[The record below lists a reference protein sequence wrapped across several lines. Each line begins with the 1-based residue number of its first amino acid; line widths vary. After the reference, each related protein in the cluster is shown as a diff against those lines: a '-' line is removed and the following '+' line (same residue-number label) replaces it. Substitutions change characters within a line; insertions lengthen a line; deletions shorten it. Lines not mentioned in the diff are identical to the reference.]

1 MPIKG
6 LTIHNRIRNDDISAF
21 EVLFKNYYARLVEY
35 AYLILRDMDASEEI
49 VQDFFYNYWK
59 NRKEI
64 SIRFSV
70 KAYFFR
76 SVRNNCL
83 NYLEAVKVRR
93 KYAEKVISGLKEDAG
108 YTEEGLELA
117 ELNELLE
124 DTLSELP
131 DRCSRIFRMSRF
143 EGKKYEEIAG
153 ELSVSVKTVEA
164 NMGKALRLL
173 RERLKHYN
181 HPGVAGRGT

>member
-1 MPIKG
+1 MLKETG
-6 LTIHNRIRNDDISAF
+6 LHERVRNDDISAF
-21 EVLFKNYYARLVEY
+21 EILFRKYYAEMVEY
-35 AYLILRDMDASEEI
+35 ANVILRDKSSSEEI

-64 SIRFSV
+64 RIMFSV

-83 NYLEAVKVRR
+83 KYQDAMKVRR
-93 KYAEKVISGLKEDAG
+93 KYAERMVALSKEDSG
-108 YTEEGLELA
+108 YMEEGLELA
-117 ELNELLE
+117 EMNQIIE

-131 DRCSRIFRMSRF
+131 ERCRTVFRMSRF

-173 RERLKHYN
+173 RERLDKYIRS
-181 HPGVAGRGT
+181 GVS